1 VGLRRTVNSQLFL
14 YGVGAG
20 EADSEGDASVSG
32 AAFFLV
38 VAFFLCGDGDG
49 EAFVVAAV
57 AVVEVAAVCCFC
69 AQEAINA
76 TPIRTVIKDK
86 TYFFIGYS

>member
-1 VGLRRTVNSQLFL
+1 MGLRRTVNSQLLL

-20 EADSEGDASVSG
+20 EADSEGDASA
-32 AAFFLV
+32 AAFFLA
-38 VAFFLCGDGDG
+38 VAFFLRGDGDG

-57 AVVEVAAVCCFC
+57 AVVEVAAVCCFW

>member
-1 VGLRRTVNSQLFL
+1 VGLRRTVNSQLLL

-20 EADSEGDASVSG
+20 EAVSEGDASVSA

-38 VAFFLCGDGDG
+38 VAFFLRGDGDG

-57 AVVEVAAVCCFC
+57 AVVEVAAVCCFW